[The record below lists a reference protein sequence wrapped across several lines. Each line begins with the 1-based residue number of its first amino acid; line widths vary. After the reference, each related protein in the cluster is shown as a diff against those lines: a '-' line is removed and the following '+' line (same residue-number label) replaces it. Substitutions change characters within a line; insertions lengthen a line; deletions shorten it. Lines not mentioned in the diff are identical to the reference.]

1 MQIFFKGISIRP
13 DETKKEGIE
22 YIKCILET
30 LRDSGS
36 SLYDSLKKIKV
47 EETLVKMIKYS
58 LRDKYIRT
66 LIETKRDND
75 MLESASG
82 EKVKRDWNEFK
93 PPLGDFD
100 IPYENMDV
108 MDSSDPKFNEHT
120 NLLSLKVIQNM
131 NDVIDKQSVEN
142 KMYDPVPLGNTCCG
156 ETLDE
161 TYKYSN
167 YFKSDENV
175 VPLINILNTMDKGD
189 DKDITS
195 RIILD
200 RDVEREKI
208 ERFDKQLFPEEEDN
222 DVRKNVFIEKI
233 TEGSFIGHPRIFD
246 EDGIC
251 IITGQKKSDLIELEI
266 TSEMYLEYIE
276 RLNKS
281 KLYNKVINDRI
292 YSTIKLLEY
301 LKKSNL
307 ILKENKFIGE
317 MISNLI
323 GYNKDRNDAVLEET
337 FADLTENIESERDE
351 LLAMISRATKK
362 KMLVIFH

>member
-1 MQIFFKGISIRP
+1 
-13 DETKKEGIE
+13 
-22 YIKCILET
+22 
-30 LRDSGS
+30 
-36 SLYDSLKKIKV
+36 
-47 EETLVKMIKYS
+47 
-58 LRDKYIRT
+58 
-66 LIETKRDND
+66 
-75 MLESASG
+75 
-82 EKVKRDWNEFK
+82 
-93 PPLGDFD
+93 
-100 IPYENMDV
+100 MDV
-108 MDSSDPKFNEHT
+108 MDSYDPKFNEHT

-175 VPLINILNTMDKGD
+175 VPLINILNTADKGD

-337 FADLTENIESERDE
+337 FADLNENIESERDE
-351 LLAMISRATKK
+351 LLAMILNNKK
-362 KMLVIFH
+362 EKC